1 MPPQQPATQGTPTVA
16 APPSGDPAVDVQ
28 GAGNGGGMDKFR
40 SIISRLSG
48 GGTPAIDKALQ
59 QHHDEVMAD
68 AQRRSANAKSWY
80 SKYMAASRTGKDP
93 VTGQPMTPD
102 EIAKLKVNGDK
113 EMAEYGKIAGKSKQA
128 KPLVQQMAGA
138 MKHVIAHH
146 DAAIGQPAG
155 PSTQQGSPTVPP
167 PPQGAAPPSPQSGTV
182 PPPPTGA
189 PTAASATPTPP
200 TAPSSNPLMEAAQR
214 DSDAAS
220 MKEQDARRI
229 KDQEYRD
236 KLTAEADPRYHVND
250 LKRFRDDLHDAFPQM
265 SPEDVEKAM
274 MTKAG
279 VTPKGAGKEMQPD
292 FKDGMLVGVKN
303 PATNEY
309 YTDPTTMPPEA
320 KAIYDSA
327 KKVEKAHEAAQDA
340 RDDRRFQHQI
350 TASTL
355 AFQHALDRSDYA
367 AAQKEVKK
375 ARSDYDSA
383 IDRQTTMHQNLDAGL
398 KGDQQAML
406 SLVANHI
413 GMTLGA
419 QKGARITRAVWD
431 EATSSAPWLAKLGA
445 KFSDDGYLSG
455 VTLTPEQMRQ
465 MVDLGDQKVGIL
477 KDHVDRVEEEYKDD
491 LDTKTH
497 GKTVPP
503 PPSKPSNGKTVSLAA
518 AKKLPQNRGKSDDD
532 IKADIKSH
540 GYKVGD

>member
-59 QHHDEVMAD
+59 QHHDQVIAD
-68 AQRRSANAKSWY
+68 AQRHSETAKRY
-80 SKYMAASRTGKDP
+80 YGMIAKAKATGTNP
-93 VTGQPMTPD
+93 VTGQPVKP
-102 EIAKLKVNGDK
+102 E
-113 EMAEYGKIAGKSKQA
+113 EMQQWQQMADGAWADYTKIAGKSKQA
-128 KPLVQQMAGA
+128 KPIIQQVGGLLKHLSGA
-138 MKHVIAHH
+138 HG
-146 DAAIGQPAG
+146 GQPGQGGQQPAPG
-155 PSTQQGSPTVPP
+155 GAPPTQQGSPTVPP

-265 SPEDVEKAM
+265 SPEDVEKAV

-477 KDHVDRVEEEYKDD
+477 KDHVDRVEDEYSDELGAKGRGNTVSPPPDG
-491 LDTKTH
+491 K
-497 GKTVPP
+497 GKTQRFT
-503 PPSKPSNGKTVSLAA
+503 SGGKTYNIPTSMVAEF
-518 AKKLPQNRGKSDDD
+518 KKDHPDAR
-532 IKADIKSH
+532 
-540 GYKVGD
+540 